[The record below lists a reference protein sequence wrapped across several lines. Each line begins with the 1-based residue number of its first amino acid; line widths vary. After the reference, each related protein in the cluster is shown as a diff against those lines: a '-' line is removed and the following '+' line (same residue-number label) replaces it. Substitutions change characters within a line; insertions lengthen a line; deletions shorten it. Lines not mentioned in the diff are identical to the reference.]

1 MSNTSEAYQQLFN
14 YAQRSRH
21 YAKGL
26 PETSINKEY
35 WSGIGFSLQ
44 GQNYVAPLYEIAEIL
59 KIPHY
64 TSVPGVKKWLKGV
77 ANVRGRLLPVL
88 DLIAYLE
95 RPVASNIKKR
105 RLLIIEKNS
114 LYSGVIV
121 DEIFGMQHFDTNDFS
136 NTVNEK
142 NLLTRPYIT
151 GNYLR
156 DNEIWHIFSPHKLAE
171 DPVFL
176 AVAS

>member
-1 MSNTSEAYQQLFN
+1 MSNTSKAYQQLFN
-14 YAQRSRH
+14 YAQLSRH
-21 YAKGL
+21 YSKGL
-26 PETSINKEY
+26 PETSVNKEY

-121 DEIFGMQHFDTNDFS
+121 DEVFGMQHFDTNDFS

-156 DNEIWHIFSPHKLAE
+156 DNETWHIFSPHKLAE

-176 AVAS
+176 EVAS